1 MQKSVAQVNEL
12 VCGLR
17 HPDAHL
23 EDLLPNFDL
32 KRENVHLDQLDE
44 TSGSTSFKHFQHVS
58 IDISLPSGELHVPHM
73 SMSISDLYIC
83 KLTTLI
89 RSTFNTPLA
98 EKYHFSPYRLFH
110 HHDSAEVCIPSGSSN
125 SLPSVPVDMTRVYS
139 ELYDSEAM
147 VQEHD
152 RVQCL
157 ALHEDD
163 KGCRRECVVLGL
175 MFWSDTTCLAN
186 FRTAKL
192 WPIYMFIGNL
202 SKYLHAIPN
211 SGACHHVAYIL
222 SLSDRFQDLASSLHK
237 EWSMQRKGI
246 LTHCQRQLM
255 HAIWCFILDDD
266 FLHAYHFGMVIMCKD
281 GWHQILEKPVQWA
294 CNLIYRQGYS
304 ITSARVEDLLK
315 PTSAVPTVNAFVE
328 WLGSDFDLSRM
339 LVVDFMHEFE
349 LGIWKALFTHI
360 VRMLYAVDA
369 SGCIV
374 GEFDRR

>member
-1 MQKSVAQVNEL
+1 
-12 VCGLR
+12 
-17 HPDAHL
+17 
-23 EDLLPNFDL
+23 
-32 KRENVHLDQLDE
+32 
-44 TSGSTSFKHFQHVS
+44 
-58 IDISLPSGELHVPHM
+58 
-73 SMSISDLYIC
+73 MSISGLYIR

-89 RSTFNTPLA
+89 RSTFDTPLA

-110 HHDSAEVCIPSGSSN
+110 RHDSAEVHMPSGSSD
-125 SLPSVPVDMTRVYS
+125 SPPSVQMDTTRVYS
-139 ELYDSEAM
+139 ELYDSDAM

-152 RVQCL
+152 KVQRL

-163 KGCRRECVVLGL
+163 KGCRRERVVLGL
-175 MFWSDTTCLAN
+175 MFWSDATCLAN
-186 FRTAKL
+186 FGTAKL

-202 SKYLHAIPN
+202 SKYLRAIPN
-211 SGACHHVAYIL
+211 SGACHHVAYIP

-237 EWSMQRKGI
+237 KWSTQRKGI
-246 LTHCQRQLM
+246 LTHCRRELM
-255 HAIWCFILDDD
+255 HAVWRFILDDD

-281 GWHQILEKPVQWA
+281 GVERCFYPRIFTYSSDYPEKVLLATIRDRGLCSCPRCTILMSEFHLLGTWWRRFLEKPVQWA
-294 CNLIYRQGYS
+294 RNLIYRQGYS
-304 ITSARVEDLLK
+304 ITSTRVEDLLK
-315 PTSAVPTVNAFVE
+315 PTSAVPTVILICPE
-328 WLGSDFDLSRM
+328 CSRM